1 MKLKTL
7 LTLLVLLV
15 AGASS
20 AAITTGYYRIKS
32 NAYNGRYMG
41 EDNSSHRLFT
51 TTSYSATNY
60 SLVWYISASGNSVT
74 IKNVLT
80 DRFVQKQSNT
90 SSAYSTS
97 TSTATFTAS
106 QSGSTFTFSDY
117 SGSGLHCA
125 ASQNYDVVHWDTNA
139 DGSVWQIESATVNST
154 ELANQKAALTAAT
167 TSQLTQFFTS
177 TACTELKSTY
187 ASYSDANLRSA
198 MSSLPT
204 TVQDLAVKI
213 KNNSWTTYSGWTKT
227 EKAFRIADYKA
238 YSDHDKWKAIFGFT
252 NYTMGRLSNPTGIWA
267 NTGDILQVYVGAIP
281 SGQSV
286 KLEIAGYGQ
295 AYGTQY
301 TLSQGM
307 NCLQVSSAGN
317 CFVNYEV
324 NNTTNGGVPY
334 KLMSNYADVTVHI
347 EGGTVQGYFDL
358 TKNDTDSDWAQM
370 KTHLLTDATNRPS
383 VCLKTDKHLMNLG
396 ITRLIN
402 ALDGTSLVE
411 MLNVWRNLAEWE
423 DELMGRTDN
432 YGGQTTYGQYCNT
445 LFSVTA
451 MPGTDGYP
459 HCSNY
464 GTYYYE
470 YSDNAIFNANALL
483 TVADNMWCIAHEQG
497 HSRQSPINMAGNTEM
512 SNNLF
517 SNVAIYKQG
526 RYTSRTASIQET
538 FRDFA
543 AGMSWPERVAKACDS
558 HGNYNQQILHLNWQL
573 YLYFHVLGNDPDFF
587 PRLFDALRADPMT
600 KVKSGSADNSTLTPA
615 NTDYLKYY
623 VKCCQVSGY
632 DLTEFFAAYGFFI
645 LPPERDYSIT
655 YQGVTTK
662 RFQTLNDYGYYYL
675 YATQA
680 MIDNAKNQV
689 ANMNLPKCNI
699 IFIED
704 RVSAPNAT
712 YEGHAE
718 GEMRTI
724 NPDAPVQSY
733 GTVGELGQYNTFNA
747 TCSSYSYNVNNGVVT
762 MEGTG
767 AVGFIVYDNSG
778 NIIGFYNTNTFTLP
792 SGATNYTI
800 KAAAGNGSSA
810 TATYD
815 SSIETFPKA
824 DTWYT
829 FCSTLRGS
837 RYVRSTSAGGGV
849 YGLTH
854 TAGLQTNEMMWKFVS
869 RGDGSYDIINRK
881 DNSYI
886 NPTATHNTQIT
897 TTATRPSSGWTL
909 GAASTSGMWII
920 HSGTVELNQTD
931 LEATT
936 GYKVY
941 NWSGGADGN
950 DTEDSGCQFTIME
963 AIEPNETNP
972 DQPIPTLS
980 NTALEELNGYNIM
993 VSGTEAANLS
1003 TGQWYVMFDRGGTSP
1018 YNHGYLYENV
1028 TSHTLYNTNTT
1039 PSGSATEACNYL
1051 VRLIDAGD
1059 GKFYIQTGYG
1069 NYFGHIQSSVNV
1081 PVIATQT
1088 QRITIAKIASTNGHF
1103 YLQGETG
1110 GIILDANNLSNGDA
1124 TVVGYGTSIPTSTGG
1139 NNDWAFY
1146 PVSLVP
1152 SKVDLI
1158 MSTTAANS
1166 LSTGTWYVM
1175 YNRGSSRGY
1184 LYEGESNKLYNT
1196 ISFDPGLV
1204 CSDSYK
1210 YLVRLS
1216 DAGSGKYYIETGHGT
1231 FLKSITSNTA
1241 VPTGGPATKETFTIS
1256 KIASTDGHFY
1266 IQGTS
1271 NNVVLDASMATASSD
1286 AFVVGYGT
1294 NVPTSVNGN
1303 NDWAFYPVE
1312 MVEHF
1317 APATTDI
1324 YTINNTNNSRGAL
1337 MSAPSQSAKW
1347 VWSSGKNNQ
1356 TFDATT
1362 ANCQWIF
1369 VPAETENQY
1378 YLYNVGKQKF
1388 IVPTKSGSWS
1398 NSNYTWMFSSDAIA
1412 FNLFLQSDGTYK
1424 LRSASGNIYLS
1435 VSNNYTG
1442 PIINYNDVG
1451 AQFTISKQSTASSE
1465 VGTQLATAIAAMP
1478 NDSRTV
1484 ALNIVNEKSY
1494 ATLYLDFDAQ
1504 TDESTKAYYIAETEN
1519 NYARLTE
1526 VANEGRDI
1534 PAYTAVVLIN
1544 ENGTTNPT
1552 IDTGFSVSNGYTEV
1566 IAESSNLLKGTL
1578 TSISLDLSD
1587 ETTYYSLGKKIGSIG
1602 FYKFQNGSTTTI
1614 TLGAN
1619 KAYLDTAAPGGA
1631 IKGFLFDLDDEA
1643 TGISV
1648 VSFSSEASENI
1659 YNLAGQKLSKPV
1671 KGINIINGKKII
1683 IK

>member
-7 LTLLVLLV
+7 LTLLLILI
-15 AGASS
+15 AGTESS
-20 AAITTGYYRIKS
+20 AITTGYYRIKS
-32 NAYNGRYMG
+32 NYYEGRYMG
-41 EDNSSHRLFT
+41 ENYNSHQLFT
-51 TTSYSATNY
+51 TTSNSSTDY
-60 SLVWYISASGNSVT
+60 SLVWYITSSGS
-74 IKNVLT
+74 IKNALT
-80 DRFVQKQSNT
+80 DRYIQRQST
-90 SSAYSTS
+90 SSTVYSTG
-97 TSTATFTAS
+97 TSSVNFTIS
-106 QSGSTFTFSDY
+106 QSGSTYTISDY
-117 SGSGLHCA
+117 SGTGLHCA
-125 ASQNYDVVHWDTNA
+125 ATQNYDVVHWSTNA
-139 DGSVWQIESATVNST
+139 DASVWKIESATVNST
-154 ELANQKAALTAAT
+154 ELANQKAALTSAT

-177 TACTELKSTY
+177 TACTALKNTY
-187 ASYSDANLRSA
+187 TSYSDANLRSA

-213 KNNSWTTYSGWTKT
+213 KNNSWTTYSGWAKT
-227 EKAFRIADYKA
+227 EKTFRIADYKA
-238 YSDHDKWKAIFGFT
+238 YSDHDRWKTIFGFT
-252 NYTMGRLSNPTGIWA
+252 NYTMGRLSNPTGIWV
-267 NTGDILQVYVGAIP
+267 NGGDILQVYVGAIP
-281 SGQSV
+281 SGQTV
-286 KLEIAGYGQ
+286 KLEVAGYGQ

-301 TLSQGM
+301 ALSQGM
-307 NCLQVSSAGN
+307 NCLQISDTGN

-324 NNTTNGGVPY
+324 DNTTNGGTPY

-370 KTHLLTDATNRPS
+370 KTHLLTDVTNRPS

-402 ALDGTSLVE
+402 ALNGTSLVE

-423 DELMGRTDN
+423 DELMGRSDS

-451 MPGTDGYP
+451 LPGTDGYP
-459 HCSNY
+459 HSSNY

-470 YSDNAIFNANALL
+470 YSDNSIFNANALL
-483 TVADNMWCIAHEQG
+483 TVADNIWCIAHEQA
-497 HSRQSPINMAGNTEM
+497 HNRQSPINMVGNTEI

-517 SNVAIYKQG
+517 SNVAVYKQG
-526 RYTSRTASIQET
+526 RFTSRTASIQEV

-543 AGMSWPERVAKACDS
+543 DGLSWPERVAKACDS
-558 HGNYNQQILHLNWQL
+558 HGNYNQQLLHLNWSL

-632 DLTEFFAAYGFFI
+632 DLTDFFAAYGFFI
-645 LPPERDYSIT
+645 IPTERDYSIT
-655 YQGVTTK
+655 YNGVTTN
-662 RFQTLNDYGYYYL
+662 RFATINDYGYYYL

-699 IFIED
+699 VFIED
-704 RVSAPNAT
+704 RVSAPDAT

-718 GEMRTI
+718 GEKRTI
-724 NPDAPVQSY
+724 NPDSPVESF
-733 GTVGELGQYNTFNA
+733 GTVGELGQYSTFNA
-747 TCSSYSYNVNNGVVT
+747 TCSSYRYNVNNGVVT

-767 AVGFIVYDNSG
+767 AVGFTVYDNSG

-800 KAAAGNGSSA
+800 KAAAGNGSS
-810 TATYD
+810 TSATYD
-815 SSIETFPKA
+815 SNVETFPKA

-837 RYVRSTSAGGGV
+837 RYVRSASAGGGV
-849 YGLTH
+849 YGL
-854 TAGLQTNEMMWKFVS
+854 AQTMGDQSHEMMWKFVS

-881 DNSYI
+881 DNSNL
-886 NPTATHNTQIT
+886 NPIATFNTQIT
-897 TTATRPSSGWTL
+897 TTATQPSSGWTL
-909 GAASTSGMWII
+909 GAANTSGMWII
-920 HSGTVELNQTD
+920 HSGTVELNQTNV
-931 LEATT
+931 EATT

-941 NWSGGADGN
+941 NWSGGGDGN
-950 DTEDSGCQFTIME
+950 DTEDLGCQYTIME
-963 AIEPNETNP
+963 AIESGTNP

-980 NTALEELNGYNIM
+980 DTALEELSGHNIM
-993 VSGTEAANLS
+993 VSGTEAASLS

-1018 YNHGYLYENV
+1018 NNHGYLYENV
-1028 TSHTLYNTNTT
+1028 SSHTLYNTNTT
-1039 PSGSATEACNYL
+1039 PSGSATDACKYL
-1051 VRLIDAGD
+1051 VRLIDASD
-1059 GKFYIQTGYG
+1059 GKYYIQTGYG
-1069 NYFGHIQSSVNV
+1069 NYFGQIQSSTNV

-1088 QRITIAKIASTNGHF
+1088 QRITIAKIASTDGHF

-1110 GIILDANNLSNGDA
+1110 SVILDANALSNGDA
-1124 TVVGYGTSIPTSTGG
+1124 TVVGYGTNIPTSTGG

-1146 PVSLVP
+1146 PVSLVS
-1152 SKVDLI
+1152 SKVDLM
-1158 MSTTAANS
+1158 MSATAANS
-1166 LSTGTWYVM
+1166 LNTGTWYIM
-1175 YNRGSSRGY
+1175 YNRGNNRGH

-1216 DAGSGKYYIETGHGT
+1216 DAGSSKYYIETGHGT
-1231 FLKSITSNTA
+1231 FLKAINNSTT
-1241 VPTGGPATKETFTIS
+1241 VPTGGPATKEAFTVS

-1266 IQGTS
+1266 VQGTS
-1271 NNVVLDASMATASSD
+1271 NNVVLDASMATSSND
-1286 AFVVGYGT
+1286 ADVVGYGT
-1294 NVPTSVNGN
+1294 AVPTSVNGN

-1312 MVEHF
+1312 IVEHF
-1317 APATTDI
+1317 APTTDDI
-1324 YTINNTNNSRGAL
+1324 YTVNNTNNSRGAL

-1356 TFDATT
+1356 TFDATS

-1369 VPAETENQY
+1369 VPTETENQY

-1424 LRSASGNIYLS
+1424 LRSVSGSTYLS

-1451 AQFTISKQSTASSE
+1451 AQFTISKQGTASSE
-1465 VGTQLATAIAAMP
+1465 VSTQLAAAIAAKP
-1478 NDSRTV
+1478 SDSRTV
-1484 ALNIVNEKSY
+1484 TLNAVNDKSY

-1504 TDESTKAYYIAETEN
+1504 TDENTKAYYITETES
-1519 NYARLTE
+1519 NYANLTE
-1526 VANEGRDI
+1526 VANEGRNI

-1552 IDTGFSVSNGYTEV
+1552 FNTGFSFSSGYTEA

-1578 TSISLDLSD
+1578 TSMTLDLSD
-1587 ETTYYSLGKKIGSIG
+1587 ETTYYSMGKKDGKIG
-1602 FYKFQNGSTTTI
+1602 FYKFQNGSTTSI

-1619 KAYLDTAAPGGA
+1619 KAYLDTATPGGA
-1631 IKGFLFDLDDEA
+1631 IKGFLFDLDDDA
-1643 TGISV
+1643 TVIKDLQDLKDS
-1648 VSFSSEASENI
+1648 NDYI
-1659 YNLAGQKLSKPV
+1659 YNLAGQRLNKPV
-1671 KGINIINGKKII
+1671 KGISIINGKKFI